1 VSRRRVFDFNS
12 PHRRH
17 QKITNPTS
25 ALPPVGI
32 VENSK
37 KLRIT
42 TGATFLDKTYM
53 TPIYAREITAD
64 VRDRLLSQDEDGF
77 CDLKGIE
84 VSPKSLSKSIS
95 AFANTAGGDLY
106 IGIAEEA
113 TNGVKSRRWMGF
125 IDVEAANGHL
135 QSLETLFPLGAEY
148 SYEFLRCPGS
158 VGLVLHISVQ
168 RTVQIA
174 RTHDKKVYSR
184 RGASCKPLDAAEIE
198 RLKLTKGIESY
209 EKQTV
214 DCNVASITCSEVIDG
229 FLDYAAPN
237 QDPLKFLTKQ
247 NLIRGDMP
255 TVAGVLLFSDEPQ
268 AALPKRSAVKIY
280 RYKTAGEASRETLD
294 GLPKTIEGCI
304 TDLIKK
310 SVYETTTL
318 IEGIQ
323 KLSPHG
329 LEQIKYPQETLH
341 EIVTNAILHR
351 DYSIAQDVHIRIFD
365 NRVEVESP
373 GLLPGQ
379 VTIKN
384 FLDEQFARNPSLV
397 RMANKFPN
405 PPNKDVGEGL
415 NTAFKAMQKLRLK
428 PPTIEEGEHNV
439 IVKIKHDPLASPE
452 EMVMDYLENHAEIAN
467 RTARALTGITSEN
480 SMKDVFLRLQKSGLI
495 ERVPNRRGNA
505 AAWQKQKK

>member
-1 VSRRRVFDFNS
+1 
-12 PHRRH
+12 
-17 QKITNPTS
+17 
-25 ALPPVGI
+25 
-32 VENSK
+32 
-37 KLRIT
+37 
-42 TGATFLDKTYM
+42 M
-53 TPIYAREITAD
+53 TPIYAREINGDT
-64 VRDRLLSQDEDGF
+64 RDRILSQDEDGF
-77 CDLKGIE
+77 LDLKGID
-84 VSPKSLSKSIS
+84 VSPRSLSKAIS

-106 IGIAEEA
+106 IGIAEVEA
-113 TNGVKSRRWMGF
+113 GGTKSRAWLGF
-125 IDVEAANGHL
+125 RDIEAANGHL

-148 SYEFLRCPGS
+148 SYEFLHCPGS
-158 VGLVLHISVQ
+158 VGFVLHISVQ

-174 RTHDKKVYSR
+174 RAHDKKVYTR
-184 RGASCKPLDAAEIE
+184 RGASCKPLDSSEIE

-214 DCNVASITCSEVIDG
+214 DCDISFISESTIIET
-229 FLDYAAPN
+229 FLNYAAPN
-237 QDPLKFLTKQ
+237 QDASKFLTKQ
-247 NLIRGDMP
+247 NLIRNGMP

-268 AALPKRSAVKIY
+268 SALPKRSAVKIY
-280 RYKTAGEASRETLD
+280 RYKTSGEASRETLD
-294 GLPKTIEGCI
+294 SLPSTVEGPI
-304 TDLIKK
+304 TVLIKK
-310 SVYETTTL
+310 SVDITSAL

-329 LEQIKYPQETLH
+329 LEQINYPQETLH

-351 DYSIAQDVHIRIFD
+351 DYSIAGDVHIRIFD

-379 VTIKN
+379 VTTKN
-384 FLDEQFARNPSLV
+384 FLDEQFARNPSIV
-397 RMANKFPN
+397 RMANKFPD

-428 PPTIEEGEHNV
+428 PPTLEEGEHTV
-439 IVKIKHDPLASPE
+439 LVKIKHDPLASPE
-452 EMVMDYLENHAEIAN
+452 EMVMGYLENHTEIAN

-495 ERVPNRRGNA
+495 ERVPNRKGNS